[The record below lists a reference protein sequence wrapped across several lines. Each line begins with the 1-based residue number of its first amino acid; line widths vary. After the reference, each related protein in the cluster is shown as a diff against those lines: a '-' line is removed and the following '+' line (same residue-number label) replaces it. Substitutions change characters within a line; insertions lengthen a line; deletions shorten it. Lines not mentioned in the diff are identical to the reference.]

1 MTQTIIKFNSFRSS
15 IQEHD
20 MKYFGDG
27 SNRVLLPLCRDG
39 NARIHLE
46 FAEPTAGE
54 IQLFYVL
61 KIVPSI
67 LEIDY
72 HRRISLSFVPN

>member
-1 MTQTIIKFNSFRSS
+1 
-15 IQEHD
+15 
-20 MKYFGDG
+20 MKYFADG
-27 SNRVLLPLCRDG
+27 TNRVLLPLCRDG

-46 FAEPTAGE
+46 FKEPTAGE

-67 LEIDY
+67 LEID
-72 HRRISLSFVPN
+72 HARRVTLSFVPNWSFWKLFSTVN